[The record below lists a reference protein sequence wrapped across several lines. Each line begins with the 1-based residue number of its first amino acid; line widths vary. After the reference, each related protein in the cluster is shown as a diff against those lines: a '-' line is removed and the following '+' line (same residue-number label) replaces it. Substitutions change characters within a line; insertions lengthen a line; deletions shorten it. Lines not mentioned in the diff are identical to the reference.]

1 MSDLIHPQ
9 SPMIFAAVATELGQH
24 RAELLQMAGL
34 SSPLRPILQ
43 EFSRSS
49 LEPLLQKPPQR
60 THHKSASPFGELALP
75 CFRLATAT
83 LPAPQLADELAT
95 LITACMSAGEATWT
109 WLKHCHS
116 LQGFVNFELQ
126 TSALLAWVLPTCR
139 SPQTITRE
147 LHHRGRTTS
156 QGAATKLL
164 IEYSQPNTHKEF
176 HVGHAR
182 NVCLGHSLSRIYQ
195 ALGYHVSQ
203 VNYIGDEGTH
213 VAKCLWQLHQDGQL
227 HPPADK
233 TASQWY
239 NIHYTKAHD
248 RLKTTPAAAAEI
260 STILNELEAR
270 SGPYYEL
277 WRTTKQ
283 HCLDD
288 FNAIYQW
295 LDVTFD
301 HVYFESDL
309 TQEAQAIVD
318 TYLAAGVFHHSEGTI
333 GRDLSEQDL
342 GYMMVRKSDGN
353 SLYITKDL
361 ALAQRKRQ
369 DYDATHSL
377 IIVGNEQNFH
387 FKQLFACLK
396 LMNIHHPQY
405 EHVAYGMVVLKQGKM
420 SSRMGNVVGFWELI
434 THIDTALEQPLSTIK
449 ATSTGATYQH
459 IKEDLT
465 LGVLMFGMLN
475 QDPQKKLVFDID
487 SFVQFEGRTGPYL
500 MYAHTRAHKLLSKAP
515 PQLDLTACPTY
526 DARLITPPEKKL
538 LLTLTEFFDLIPR
551 AGRERSPSLL
561 CSYLY
566 DLCRVFS
573 QFYTQCPIF
582 ATDTDP
588 AVQSMR
594 LILTHRFRQV
604 LKHGLH
610 LIGMNPPSQM

>member
-1 MSDLIHPQ
+1 MSDLIHLH
-9 SPMIFAAVATELGQH
+9 SPMIFRAVATELGQ
-24 RAELLQMAGL
+24 RRPELLQAAGL

-43 EFSRSS
+43 ELSPSS
-49 LEPLLQKPPQR
+49 LTPLLQKPPRR
-60 THHKSASPFGELALP
+60 TQHHSTFGELALP
-75 CFRLATAT
+75 CFRLASETCS
-83 LPAPQLADELAT
+83 APQLADELAT
-95 LITACMSAGEATWT
+95 LINDCLTQEAWE
-109 WLKHCHS
+109 WIQHCHS
-116 LQGFVNFELQ
+116 LKGFVNFELQ
-126 TSALLAWVLPTCR
+126 ASTLLAWVLRTCR
-139 SPQTITRE
+139 TPQTITTE
-147 LHHRGRTTS
+147 LHQRCHLDD
-156 QGAATKLL
+156 QPAPINLL

-176 HVGHAR
+176 HVGHTR

-195 ALGYHVSQ
+195 ALGYHVTQ

-248 RLKTTPAAAAEI
+248 RLKTSPGAALEI
-260 STILNELEAR
+260 SKILNELEAR
-270 SGPYYEL
+270 SGSYYEL

-288 FNAIYQW
+288 FATIYQW
-295 LDVTFD
+295 LEVTFD
-301 HVYFESDL
+301 HVYFESDF
-309 TQEAQAIVD
+309 TQEAQTIVD
-318 TYLAAGVFHHSEGTI
+318 TYLEAGVFQPSEGAI
-333 GRDLSEQDL
+333 GLDLSAQDL

-369 DYDATHSL
+369 DYNATHSF
-377 IIVGNEQNFH
+377 IVVGNEQNFH

-396 LMNIHHPQY
+396 MMNIQQPHY

-434 THIDTALEQPLSTIK
+434 THIGKALEAPLYEMK
-449 ATSTGATYQH
+449 ATATGQTYQQ
-459 IKEDLT
+459 IKRDLT
-465 LGVLMFGMLN
+465 LGALMFGMLN
-475 QDPQKKLVFDID
+475 QDPQKKLIFDID

-515 PQLDLTACPTY
+515 DHLDLLACPTY
-526 DARLITPPEKKL
+526 DPQLITPPEKKL
-538 LLTLTEFFDLIPR
+538 LLTLTEFFDVIPR
-551 AGRERSPSLL
+551 AAQGRTPALL

-566 DLCRVFS
+566 DLCRAFS

-582 ATDTDP
+582 ATGTDP
-588 AVQSMR
+588 TTQAMR
-594 LILTHRFRQV
+594 LRLTQRFLHI

-610 LIGMNPPSQM
+610 LIGINPPSQM